1 VEEREGVDRGRER
14 VTTTGHTPRLEQTRE
29 VEGRVEGVLVRG
41 AEDVAAGGEGLAVEL
56 LGLLQL
62 ATLLEDEPA
71 RSTRG
76 A

>member
-1 VEEREGVDRGRER
+1 MERGEDLDQRIAKLQNR
-14 VTTTGHTPRLEQTRE
+14 HTPRLEQTRE